1 MSERRG
7 FNSGLSAPDLAQALG
22 GRRSG
27 KGTLPPARLRYL
39 ARRIHQLGPRPL
51 YHLLDELQNGAPLH
65 ERLERYASLAPL
77 APFIAALGG
86 ADLPALRSIG
96 ESRAKPTQMKR
107 RAKRPR

>member
-7 FNSGLSAPDLAQALG
+7 FNSGLSASDLAQALG

-86 ADLPALRSIG
+86 ADLPALRS
-96 ESRAKPTQMKR
+96 EKAAPSRR
-107 RAKRPR
+107 R